1 MIDLIETEE
10 IKNKITENPS
20 NVQQIIDKA
29 TVGICITN
37 SQGNFALVNAKYC
50 EIYGY
55 ASEELIGNS
64 FTIVVP
70 DANKENMQVLHD
82 KFLEDK
88 EEIART
94 WTVKNKAG
102 EEMEIS
108 VDTAYSEDI
117 LDNTPYKITFVHKE
131 A

>member
-10 IKNKITENPS
+10 VKNKIAANPDD
-20 NVQQIIDKA
+20 VQQIIED
-29 TVGICITN
+29 TTIGICITN
-37 SQGNFALVNAKYC
+37 SEGNFATVNNKYC

-55 ASEELIGNS
+55 EREELIGNS
-64 FTIVVP
+64 FTVVVP

-88 EEIART
+88 EEISRT

-117 LDNTPYKITFVHKE
+117 LDKTPHKITFVQKE
-131 A
+131 D